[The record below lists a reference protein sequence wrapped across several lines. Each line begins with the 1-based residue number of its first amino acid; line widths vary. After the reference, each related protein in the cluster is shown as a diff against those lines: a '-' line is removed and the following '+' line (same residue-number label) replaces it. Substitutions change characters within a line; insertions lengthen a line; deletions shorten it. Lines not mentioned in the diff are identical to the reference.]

1 LLLEEISIEGYF
13 GIGEAIGIISTL
25 FVILYF
31 SRKQMQSLTVDLET
45 KTLNDLDDK
54 INGLTRMMVD
64 SPELI
69 KVVSKS
75 ESHFTPDL
83 AFSYHVLYTFAHA
96 FHMRQRGVVRDNEW
110 NGWFRYIKSAFQHGE
125 IYDIWKNNIE
135 LEKWFDLAFQEFIN
149 DEIIPVVRKR

>member
-1 LLLEEISIEGYF
+1 VTEIGLAEYF
-13 GIGEAIGIISTL
+13 SMAEAIGIISTL

-31 SRKQMQSLTVDLET
+31 SKKQMQGLSIDLET
-45 KTLNDLDDK
+45 KILNDLDDK

-69 KVVSKS
+69 KVVSKT

-96 FHMRQRGVVRDNEW
+96 FHMYQRKVVSDNEW
-110 NGWFRYIKSAFQHGE
+110 SGWLRYIRSAFQHGE
-125 IYDIWKNNIE
+125 IYEIWKNNID
-135 LEKWFDLAFQEFIN
+135 LEKWFDPSFQKFIN
-149 DEIIPVVRKR
+149 DEILPSVKK

>member
-1 LLLEEISIEGYF
+1 MLLEEISIEGYF

-45 KTLNDLDDK
+45 KILNDLDDK

-69 KVVSKS
+69 RVVSKS

-96 FHMRQRGVVRDNEW
+96 YHMRQRGVVRDNEW
-110 NGWFRYIKSAFQHGE
+110 YGWFRYIKSSFQHGE

-135 LEKWFDLAFQEFIN
+135 LEKWFDPAFQKFIN
-149 DEIIPVVRKR
+149 DEIIPVVRK

>member
-1 LLLEEISIEGYF
+1 LIEEISIEGYF
-13 GIGEAIGIISTL
+13 GIGEAIGIIGTL

-31 SRKQMQSLTVDLET
+31 SRKQMQSLSVDLEA
-45 KTLNDLDDK
+45 KILHDLDDK

-64 SPELI
+64 DPELI

-110 NGWFRYIKSAFQHGE
+110 AGWSRYITSAFQHGN
-125 IYDIWKNNIE
+125 IYEIWKNNIE
-135 LEKWFDLAFQEFIN
+135 LEKWFDPDFQKYIN
-149 DEIIPVVRKR
+149 DEIIPAIRK

>member
-45 KTLNDLDDK
+45 KILNDLDDK

-64 SPELI
+64 TPELI
-69 KVVSKS
+69 RVVSKS